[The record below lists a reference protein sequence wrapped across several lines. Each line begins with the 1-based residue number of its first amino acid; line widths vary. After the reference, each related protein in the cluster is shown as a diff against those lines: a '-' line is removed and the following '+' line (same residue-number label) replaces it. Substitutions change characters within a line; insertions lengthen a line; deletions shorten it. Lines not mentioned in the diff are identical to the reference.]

1 MSTSYFFPC
10 LIDGVPKD
18 KTISVEIQAR
28 ENSFFKSANIEF
40 INYTPPSEL
49 AISFADGFLFR
60 GRLKSVQRKQCG
72 RVSAYYETSL
82 NCSDIPPTVVLTPS
96 ARNALVWS
104 SLRSLIMQLLEVNI
118 GVFPWQDLP
127 SFIDRVFVGSQASE
141 NRIRYYLFYDDAI
154 GPAGS
159 IAATYMPP
167 GNWRGFYSIA
177 NMEWALSTAVRMEA
191 SKYADDDLVLI
202 RLVYVWYI
210 DMLSNRPASYGQAIA
225 STLIVPNAT
234 SYRVITN
241 AITARDVFR
250 ALGGLLNTSSS
261 ALFIKPII
269 VKDAGDIVQ
278 VLRKFPQNI
287 IIKVDENGQVVGND
301 VDNIQN
307 TFALPD
313 SVVFNYSLPKVRQ
326 VSVTMRAEGEG
337 WRYTVK
343 AKDAYSCPVATLEIN
358 NSDVIIQSTED
369 IDRLLKHFKL
379 NLQERG
385 HIKCVLLP
393 DVDLYHH
400 VNFQGRTFRVVGYTH
415 RISRNEATTDLT
427 IIEEVS

>member
-49 AISFADGFLFR
+49 AISAAGGFLFR
-60 GRLKSVQRKQCG
+60 GRLKSAQQKPCG

-82 NCSDIPPTVVLTPS
+82 NCSDIPPTVILTPW
-96 ARNALVWS
+96 ALNALTWS
-104 SLRSLIMQLLEVNI
+104 SLRDLITQLVAVDI
-118 GVFPWQDLP
+118 GGYPWQAPP
-127 SFIDRVFVGSQASE
+127 SFVDSQASGSP
-141 NRIRYYLFYDDAI
+141 IRYYLFYDDVI

-159 IAATYMPP
+159 IATGYMPP
-167 GNWRGFYSIA
+167 PNWRDFYSIA
-177 NMEWALSTAVRMEA
+177 NMEWALSTVVRMEA
-191 SKYADDDLVLI
+191 SKYASDDLVFI
-202 RLVYVWYI
+202 RLAYVWYR
-210 DMLSNRPASYGQAIA
+210 DVFSNNPASYGYATA
-225 STLIVPNAT
+225 SASIVPNAT

-241 AITARDVFR
+241 AITARDVFQ
-250 ALGGLLNTSSS
+250 ALGALLNTSSS
-261 ALFIKPII
+261 ALFIRPII

-287 IIKVDENGQVVGND
+287 IIKVDENGQLVGTD

-307 TFALPD
+307 TFVLSD
-313 SVVFNYSLPKVRQ
+313 SVVFDYSLPKMRQ
-326 VSVTMRAEGEG
+326 VSVTMRAEGES

-343 AKDAYSCPVATLEIN
+343 AKDAYSCPVATLEVN

-369 IDRLLKHFKL
+369 INRLLKHFKL

-393 DVDLYHH
+393 DVDLYHR
-400 VNFQGRTFRVVGYTH
+400 VDFQGRTFRVVGYTH

>member
-1 MSTSYFFPC
+1 MSTFFPC

-49 AISFADGFLFR
+49 AISFAGGFLFR
-60 GRLKSVQRKQCG
+60 GRLKSAQRKPCG

-82 NCSDIPPTVVLTPS
+82 NCSDIPPTVILTPW
-96 ARNALVWS
+96 ARNALIWS
-104 SLRSLIMQLLEVNI
+104 SMRNLIAQLLEVDI
-118 GVFPWQDLP
+118 GVLPWQDPP
-127 SFIDRVFVGSQASE
+127 SFVDPYFVGSQDSGS
-141 NRIRYYLFYDDAI
+141 RIRYYLFYDDAI
-154 GPAGS
+154 GPAES
-159 IAATYMPP
+159 IATGYMPP
-167 GNWRGFYSIA
+167 PNWRSFYSIA

-191 SKYADDDLVLI
+191 SKYASDDLVLI

-210 DMLSNRPASYGQAIA
+210 DMLSNKPASYGQAIA
-225 STLIVPNAT
+225 SALIVPNAT

-269 VKDAGDIVQ
+269 VKDVGDIVQ

-287 IIKVDENGQVVGND
+287 IIKVDENGQVVGTD

-313 SVVFNYSLPKVRQ
+313 SVVFDYSLPKMRQ

-369 IDRLLKHFKL
+369 MDRLLKHFKL

-393 DVDLYHH
+393 DVDLYHR
-400 VNFQGRTFRVVGYTH
+400 VDFQGRTFRVVGYTH

>member
-10 LIDGVPKD
+10 LIQGVPAD

-40 INYTPPSEL
+40 INYTPPGEL
-49 AISFADGFLFR
+49 AISAGGFLFR
-60 GRLKSVQRKQCG
+60 GRLKSAQQKPCG

-82 NCSDIPPTVVLTPS
+82 NCSDIPPTVILTPW
-96 ARNALVWS
+96 ALNALTWS
-104 SLRSLIMQLLEVNI
+104 LLRDHIKQLVAVDI
-118 GVFPWQDLP
+118 GGYPWQAPPP
-127 SFIDRVFVGSQASE
+127 SVVSQALGSPF
-141 NRIRYYLFYDDAI
+141 RYYLFYDDAI

-159 IAATYMPP
+159 IATGYMPP
-167 GNWRGFYSIA
+167 RYWRNFYSIA

-191 SKYADDDLVLI
+191 SKYAPDDLVFI
-202 RLVYVWYI
+202 RLAYVWYRDAI
-210 DMLSNRPASYGQAIA
+210 SKPASYGFATA
-225 STLIVPNAT
+225 SASIVPNAT

-241 AITARDVFR
+241 AITARDVFQ

-269 VKDAGDIVQ
+269 VKDVGDILQ

-287 IIKVDENGQVVGND
+287 IVKVDENGQIVGTD

-307 TFALPD
+307 TFVLSD
-313 SVVFNYSLPKVRQ
+313 SVVFDYSLPKMRQ
-326 VSVTMRAEGEG
+326 VSVTMRAEGES

-369 IDRLLKHFKL
+369 INRLLKHFKL

-393 DVDLYHH
+393 DVDLYHR
-400 VNFQGRTFRVVGYTH
+400 VNFQGKTFRVVGYTH